1 MRVQRNA
8 PLSFPL
14 IAVAATTPQRPR
26 GRGHHVCGDEI
37 DKVDP
42 RELACL
48 ERIEFLPEESNRPLA
63 SVVSLRQVVRPPGS
77 RRLLHVLPDEDR
89 VPAHRSLTS
98 DSDPEVDVLV
108 RIQTSSPSGSNP
120 LIPGEDPAEYRLE
133 GQIRI
138 AREVSVYEGAKEG
151 TVHNIGVCWA
161 MPAYPRRSPA
171 IASTRDRLE
180 D

>member
-1 MRVQRNA
+1 MKFGIELPGLGELLAKAGVHG
-8 PLSFPL
+8 
-14 IAVAATTPQRPR
+14 AVFAEPQVPFVEQGFCDVEHR
-26 GRGHHVCGDEI
+26 
-37 DKVDP
+37 
-42 RELACL
+42 
-48 ERIEFLPEESNRPLA
+48 
-63 SVVSLRQVVRPPGS
+63 VVRPPGS
-77 RRLLHVLPDEDR
+77 RRLLQVLPDEDR

-108 RIQTSSPSGSNP
+108 PIQTSSPSGSNP